1 MPNGRK
7 KQRMCLKTGILVL
20 SVILACFCCSC
31 GNKEESVPQKD
42 APSNLVES
50 IGGSGQ
56 ENEEN
61 EKPSADD
68 NELPIITDPDL
79 G

>member
-7 KQRMCLKTGILVL
+7 KQRMWLKTLVLFL
-20 SVILACFCCSC
+20 SVIPACLCCSC
-31 GNKEESVPQKD
+31 GKKEESVPKKD

-50 IGGSGQ
+50 IDGSGQ
-56 ENEEN
+56 GSEED